1 MKKKSKEKND
11 PKSPQKKLII
21 GLDNGGHFSV
31 SDKPI
36 HRKIK
41 LRSMANNF
49 YNDRVNQH
57 LKIGLRAIQLIYER
71 GIDSLH
77 SRKLRGFDEP
87 AFR

>member
-1 MKKKSKEKND
+1 
-11 PKSPQKKLII
+11 
-21 GLDNGGHFSV
+21 
-31 SDKPI
+31 
-36 HRKIK
+36 
-41 LRSMANNF
+41 MANNF